1 MHNMALPDN
10 CSVNE
15 ALGMTQQQREAL
27 DTLFRNGPLDIGGDF
42 LEQRE
47 VFTRMLTSRPLPSDV
62 VLTPGTLGGV
72 PVLEIGI
79 DGVPPEGTLL
89 WFHGGVYVLGSAR
102 TSAGLAS
109 DVARRTGTKVISVDY
124 RLAPEHPFPAALDDA
139 LAVYQALI
147 ATRNT
152 SPAQLA
158 LVGESAGAGLAASLL
173 VSARQQDLP
182 MPAAGVLLSP
192 YADLT
197 LSGHSMTGKTTADPA
212 FRPEAFRVRVKD
224 YAGAVDPADPMIS
237 PVFASLRGLP
247 PLLIQAGSNE
257 LLLDDA
263 VRLAARAAADDI
275 PVTLEVTP
283 GVPHLFQAFAA
294 MLGEGDAA
302 LRRVTEFLQAAL
314 QPGRPETQ

>member
-1 MHNMALPDN
+1 M
-10 CSVNE
+10 SKE
-15 ALGMTQQQREAL
+15 QREAL
-27 DTLFRNGPLDIGGDF
+27 DTLMRNGPLDIGADY

-47 VFTRMLTSRPLPSDV
+47 VFARMLTARPLPEDV

-79 DGVPPEGTLL
+79 DGVTPAGTLV

-109 DVARRTGTKVISVDY
+109 DVARRARARVIAVDY
-124 RLAPEHPFPAALDDA
+124 RLAPEHPYPAALDDA
-139 LAVYQALI
+139 LAVYRALLGEGTDPARI
-147 ATRNT
+147 AV
-152 SPAQLA
+152 A
-158 LVGESAGAGLAASLL
+158 GESAGAGLAVAML
-173 VSARQQDLP
+173 VSARAGGLP
-182 MPAAGVLLSP
+182 MPACGVLFSP

-197 LSGHSMTGKTTADPA
+197 LSGDSMTGKASADPA
-212 FRPEAFRVRVKD
+212 FRPGAFPVRVKD
-224 YAGAVDPADPMIS
+224 YAGPADPADPLIS
-237 PVFASLRGLP
+237 PVFADLRGLP

-263 VRLAARAAADDI
+263 VRLAGRAAAGDV

-294 MLGEGDAA
+294 MLEEGDAA
-302 LRRVTEFLQAAL
+302 LDRVAEFLAAAFG
-314 QPGRPETQ
+314 PDRSA